1 MTDHMGFGES
11 IVFSLVGIALVF
23 AVLVVLSLFIRAL
36 SAIIR
41 AAERPRHVPAPAAA
55 ADAPIETVAKPL
67 DKNLVPGAAGDI
79 LLHNV
84 DDPTAAMVMAIVAD
98 ELRLPLNE
106 LVFRSIRELSEDEAD
121 QEIASHEHH
130 SL

>member
-1 MTDHMGFGES
+1 MEHMGFGES
-11 IVFSLVGIALVF
+11 ILLSLVGIALVF
-23 AVLVVLSLFIRAL
+23 AVLIVLSLFIRLL
-36 SAIIR
+36 SVIVR
-41 AAERPRHVPAPAAA
+41 AVERAPAAKSAPAVPA
-55 ADAPIETVAKPL
+55 APAAVIPPQG
-67 DKNLVPGAAGDI
+67 NFVPGSAGDI

-106 LVFRSIRELSEDEAD
+106 LVFRSIRELSPEEAD
-121 QEIASHEHH
+121 EEIASHEHH

>member
-1 MTDHMGFGES
+1 MEHMGFGES
-11 IVFSLVGIALVF
+11 ILLSLVGIALVF
-23 AVLVVLSLFIRAL
+23 AVLIVLSLFIRLL
-36 SAIIR
+36 SVIVR
-41 AAERPRHVPAPAAA
+41 AVERTPAAKSAPAVPAAPTAAI
-55 ADAPIETVAKPL
+55 PPQG
-67 DKNLVPGAAGDI
+67 NFVPGSTGDI

-106 LVFRSIRELSEDEAD
+106 LVFRSIRELSPEEAD
-121 QEIASHEHH
+121 EEIASHEHH